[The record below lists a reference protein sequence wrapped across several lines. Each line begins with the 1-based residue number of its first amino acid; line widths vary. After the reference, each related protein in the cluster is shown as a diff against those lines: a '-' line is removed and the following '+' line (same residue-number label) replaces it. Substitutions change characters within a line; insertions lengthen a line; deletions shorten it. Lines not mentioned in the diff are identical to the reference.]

1 VIRVR
6 VGLNLVDDV
15 TRRASHGANNG
26 AVDAS
31 EPVEQRRLTHVR
43 LAEDGDGEWLLAL
56 LELVG
61 RAEGLDDLVRVRVRV
76 GLGLGFGVRVRVGV
90 GVGVSKGLGDL
101 VHEIAHAR
109 AVDTTHLVGG
119 WSRSGASDPKGWLTD
134 VCVGGSFGGAAGG
147 SLGVCLYCD
156 AGRRQTIAG
165 QHGGLADCGLRGA
178 VTHRK
183 LAALLWHRVN
193 HRHAQWEVGVLLL
206 AVRVRG
212 DNQVTWSMG
221 VLLLAV
227 RSYLRTDL
235 ASRACSPTCSRLQP
249 RVLEAA
255 ALSRVCGAHRYGVA
269 EAEAYYLLLTTE
281 Y

>member
-1 VIRVR
+1 MPKPSPCLSLAYAQPGV
-6 VGLNLVDDV
+6 LLVCCWPHSD
-15 TRRASHGANNG
+15 RADH
-26 AVDAS
+26 
-31 EPVEQRRLTHVR
+31 H
-43 LAEDGDGEWLLAL
+43 
-56 LELVG
+56 
-61 RAEGLDDLVRVRVRV
+61 
-76 GLGLGFGVRVRVGV
+76 
-90 GVGVSKGLGDL
+90 
-101 VHEIAHAR
+101 
-109 AVDTTHLVGG
+109 
-119 WSRSGASDPKGWLTD
+119 
-134 VCVGGSFGGAAGG
+134 
-147 SLGVCLYCD
+147 
-156 AGRRQTIAG
+156 G